1 MSSHQHS
8 VLYAYNEAGDI
19 FHPATSTDDGELK
32 VSPSVATTHRDQVK
46 LTSASGVAVHGGE
59 TVPTADGDDRSGWL
73 FEKTAS
79 DATSSKFNYYV
90 YAHSASS
97 HTFTVANL
105 NSIHLTCSVDNYQN
119 SGSVPFIVVHTKPT
133 GINDAESWYHSKRAY
148 TLAVD
153 SYVVLAGEHINL
165 YALAAPAFN
174 NTHRSLPLTS
184 AVTDGDYADTEE
196 ILYISVHSD
205 SSALVNTQ
213 ILVTDVGYTLGS
225 IHRNIK
231 LVA

>member
-46 LTSASGVAVHGGE
+46 LTSASGVAVYGGE

-90 YAHSASS
+90 YADSGSS
-97 HTFTVANL
+97 HTFTVADL
-105 NSIHLTCSVDNYQN
+105 KSINLTCSVDAYLN
-119 SGSVPFIVVHTKPT
+119 SSCVPFVVVYTKPT
-133 GINDAESWYHSKRAY
+133 GTNDEAAWYHSRR
-148 TLAVD
+148 
-153 SYVVLAGEHINL
+153 SYALDVTANIVLAGEHINL
-165 YALAAPAFN
+165 YALAAPTFN

-184 AVTDGDYADTEE
+184 VATSGDYADTEE
-196 ILYISVHSD
+196 ILFITIHSD

-213 ILVTDVGYTLGS
+213 ILVAEMGYTLGS